1 MKFVGLDKWLKPEE
15 SGKLRKEKKA
25 TPIKVAGNKSDE
37 SQTQKIQKVAL
48 KFKKYNLICPQAR
61 CKYQKTILKKIL
73 SDQDKTCPKCNHEM
87 KIRKS

>member
-1 MKFVGLDKWLKPEE
+1 VKFVGLDKWLKPEE
-15 SGKLRKEKKA
+15 AEKLRKEKKA

-37 SQTQKIQKVAL
+37 SQIQKVAL

-73 SDQDKTCPKCNHEM
+73 SDKDKNCPKCNHEM
-87 KIRKS
+87 KIR

>member
-15 SGKLRKEKKA
+15 SEKLKREKKA

-37 SQTQKIQKVAL
+37 SQTQNIQKAAL
-48 KFKKYNLICPQAR
+48 KFKKYYLICPQVR

-73 SDQDKTCPKCNHEM
+73 NDQDKNCPKCNHEM
-87 KIRKS
+87 KIK